1 MKLKLFKSDGTE
13 AGDHDVANFP
23 ELEQGKGDDA
33 LRQVILAVRANKRQG
48 NASTKLR
55 SEVAGSGKKIYRQK
69 GLGVGRAGDKRA
81 PQRRGGGVVFGPK
94 PRSYSQKLNKK
105 VKKLAFKRALIDQAD
120 SKNLIVI
127 EDFSIESPKTKLLN
141 GVITKIAPDSKNIL
155 LVSDEHNENTSLA
168 GRNLSYAR
176 LSSTP
181 DLGPVDIVHADK
193 IIFSVKGIDSLLEK
207 LGNS

>member
-13 AGDHDVANFP
+13 AGDHEVANFP
-23 ELEQGKGDDA
+23 ELEEGKGTDA

-81 PQRRGGGVVFGPK
+81 PQRRGGGIVFGPK

-120 SKNLIVI
+120 SNNLIVI
-127 EDFSIESPKTKLLN
+127 EDFSIDSPKTKLLN
-141 GVITKIAPDSKNIL
+141 GVITKIAPDSKKVL
-155 LVSDEHNENTSLA
+155 LVSDEHNDNTSLA

-181 DLGPVDIVHADK
+181 DLGPVDIVQADK

>member
-13 AGDHDVANFP
+13 AGDHEVANFP
-23 ELEQGKGDDA
+23 ELEHGKGADA

-81 PQRRGGGVVFGPK
+81 PQRRGGGIVFGPK

-120 SKNLIVI
+120 LKNLIVI

-155 LVSDEHNENTSLA
+155 LVSDEHNDNTSLA

-181 DLGPVDIVHADK
+181 DLGPVDIVQADK

>member
-13 AGDHDVANFP
+13 AGEHEIANFP
-23 ELEQGKGDDA
+23 ELEEGKGNDA

-81 PQRRGGGVVFGPK
+81 PQRRGGGIVFGPK

-120 SKNLIVI
+120 SMNLIVI
-127 EDFSIESPKTKLLN
+127 EDFSIDSPKTKILN
-141 GVITKIAPDSKNIL
+141 GIITKIVPDSKKVL
-155 LVSDEHNENTSLA
+155 LVSDEHNPMNRRYS
-168 GRNLSYAR
+168 
-176 LSSTP
+176 
-181 DLGPVDIVHADK
+181 
-193 IIFSVKGIDSLLEK
+193 EK
-207 LGNS
+207 KKNI

>member
-13 AGDHDVANFP
+13 AGDHEVANFP
-23 ELEQGKGDDA
+23 VLEEGKGNDA
-33 LRQVILAVRANKRQG
+33 LRQVILAVHANKRQG

-81 PQRRGGGVVFGPK
+81 PQRRGGGIVFGPK

-127 EDFSIESPKTKLLN
+127 EDFSIDSPKTKLLN
-141 GVITKIAPDSKNIL
+141 GILSRIVPDSKKVL
-155 LVSDEHNENTSLA
+155 LVSDEHNDNTSLA

-176 LSSTP
+176 LSTAP
-181 DLGPVDIVHADK
+181 DLGPVDIVQADK

>member
-1 MKLKLFKSDGTE
+1 MKFKLFKSDGTE
-13 AGDHDVANFP
+13 AGDHEVANFP
-23 ELEQGKGDDA
+23 ALEEGKGNDA

-81 PQRRGGGVVFGPK
+81 PQRRGGGIVFGPK

-127 EDFSIESPKTKLLN
+127 EDFAIDSPKTKLLN
-141 GVITKIAPDSKNIL
+141 GILAKIVPDSKKVL
-155 LVSDEHNENTSLA
+155 LVSDEHNDNTSLA

-176 LSSTP
+176 LSSAP
-181 DLGPVDIVHADK
+181 DLGPVDIVQADK
-193 IIFSVKGIDSLLEK
+193 IIFSVKGIDSLIEK

>member
-13 AGDHDVANFP
+13 AGDHEVANFP
-23 ELEQGKGDDA
+23 ELEEGKGTDA

-81 PQRRGGGVVFGPK
+81 PQRRGGGIVFGPK

-120 SKNLIVI
+120 SQNLIVI

-141 GVITKIAPDSKNIL
+141 GVITKIAPDSKKVL
-155 LVSDEHNENTSLA
+155 LVSDEHNDNTSLA

-181 DLGPVDIVHADK
+181 DLGPVDIVQADK

>member
-13 AGDHDVANFP
+13 AGDHEVANFP
-23 ELEQGKGDDA
+23 ELEEGKGTDA

-81 PQRRGGGVVFGPK
+81 PQRRGGGIVFGPK

-127 EDFSIESPKTKLLN
+127 EDFSIDSPKTKLLN
-141 GVITKIAPDSKNIL
+141 GIITKIAPDSKKVL
-155 LVSDEHNENTSLA
+155 LVSDEHSDNTSLA

-181 DLGPVDIVHADK
+181 DLGPVDIVQSDK

>member
-13 AGDHDVANFP
+13 AGDHEVANFP
-23 ELEQGKGDDA
+23 ELEQGKGADA

-81 PQRRGGGVVFGPK
+81 PQRRGGGIVFGPK

-120 SKNLIVI
+120 LKNLIVI

-155 LVSDEHNENTSLA
+155 LVSDEHNDNTSLA

-181 DLGPVDIVHADK
+181 DLGPVDIVQADK